1 MIELRDFVDE
11 ISELNAS
18 LKISDEKWDTIKM
31 IKEVLHEPYTLTM
44 SLQRREYTLPDF
56 FGDWIRVKRVLTQM
70 QHTLAST
77 IVHHMTER
85 EKNLLNHKLMISA
98 IYFDPRYNFLLTE
111 EQRRRAVLH
120 ICELHCRLNQMNPL
134 EANSFINSENDRDE
148 FAEYLNSQASRST
161 GNNTGIVARIQQFS
175 NRPAINYKNSILEYW
190 EKIKSEEP
198 ELHKLAIVLFAIPVS
213 QTSVE
218 RAFSSLSYI
227 FNNYR
232 TRLNPDVLSKVL
244 ITRLNH
250 DLAPKPNENLFQGF
264 TYVEVEEEVD
274 VDVFDDD
281 IEIDSD

>member
-1 MIELRDFVDE
+1 MIELKDFVDE
-11 ISELNAS
+11 MSEIQVS
-18 LKISDEKWDTIKM
+18 LKISDEKWDTIKV
-31 IKEVLHEPYTLTM
+31 IKEILHEPYTLTM

-56 FGDWIRVKRVLTQM
+56 FGDWIRVKRALNQM
-70 QHTLAST
+70 QHELAST
-77 IVHHMTER
+77 IVRYMTER

-111 EQRRRAVLH
+111 EQKRSVVKH

-134 EANSFINSENDRDE
+134 AINSSIDNENGRDE
-148 FAEYLNSQASRST
+148 FAEYLNSQSSRST
-161 GNNTGIVARIQQFS
+161 GNNTGIMARIQQFL
-175 NRPAINYKNSILEYW
+175 NRPAINYKNCILEYW

-198 ELHKLAIVLFAIPVS
+198 ELYKLAIVLFAIPVS

-232 TRLNPDVLSKVL
+232 SRLNPDVLSRVL

-250 DLAPKPNENLFQGF
+250 DLAPKPNENAFQGF
-264 TYVEVEEEVD
+264 AYVEED
-274 VDVFDDD
+274 VDVFHDDLD
-281 IEIDSD
+281 IDSIW